1 MREHEKSLLKNTLI
15 YAIGNFGSKILA
27 FLLLPL
33 YTYYLTKKELGTY
46 DLFLV
51 TISLL
56 TPLITLQIS
65 DATYRWLIEKD
76 SDDIQKSKIIS
87 NGFFVILTFSLF
99 FYLIILIFTQFYL
112 KIEYSLYF
120 SIILLLSIFLPF
132 FQKVLRGLKM
142 NLLYAL
148 SGILSTFFILILN
161 IVFLAK
167 FNLKIK
173 SLFLAS
179 IISNI
184 IVLFFILYKIKAVKV
199 INLDKVNIDTIKE
212 MILYSLPL
220 VPNSISWWLI
230 NASDKYLILLFLNID
245 ANGIYAI
252 STRFPSILM
261 LINSIFIMAWQDH
274 GISESNKKENRK
286 SFSKIFNTFITLE
299 LTAVIILISITPYLI
314 KFLVD
319 KKFNDSWHYL
329 PLLFIGTA
337 FLSFSAYLSV
347 GYQKEKKTKGI
358 LITSIIGG
366 LINLLISLI
375 LLKRIGL
382 YAPALGTF
390 ISFLIVYLLRK
401 KETNK
406 FYYLKVNNKKLSIL
420 IIIALLF
427 TYLINFENIFL
438 NFIMIIIS
446 IILFLILN
454 NNLLKSMITIIT
466 NKLKLTR

>member
-1 MREHEKSLLKNTLI
+1 MKEHGKSLLKNALI

-33 YTYYLTKKELGTY
+33 YTYYLTKKEFGTY

-76 SDDIQKSKIIS
+76 NDDIQKSKIIS
-87 NGFFVILTFSLF
+87 NGFFVILTYSF
-99 FYLIILIFTQFYL
+99 FCYLIISIFIQFYL

-120 SIILLLSIFLPF
+120 SFILLLSIILPF

-142 NLLYAL
+142 NLTYAL

-161 IVFLAK
+161 IIFLSK

-179 IISNI
+179 IISNFL
-184 IVLFFILYKIKAVKV
+184 VLSFILYKIRASHI
-199 INLDKVNIDTIKE
+199 INFNKVNYNTIKD

-230 NASDKYLILLFLNID
+230 NASDKYLILLFLNIE

-274 GISESNKKENRK
+274 GISESNKKENRE

-299 LTAVIILISITPYLI
+299 LTVVIILISITPYLI

-319 KKFNDSWHYL
+319 KKFSDSWHYL

-347 GYQKEKKTKGI
+347 GYQKEKKTNGI

-366 LINLLISLI
+366 LVNLIISLS
-375 LLKRIGL
+375 LLKKIGL
-382 YAPALGTF
+382 YAPALGTL

-401 KETNK
+401 KQTNK
-406 FYYLKVNNKKLSIL
+406 FYYLKVNNKKLLIL

-427 TYLINFENIFL
+427 TCLINFENTFL
-438 NFIMIIIS
+438 NLIMITIS
-446 IILFLILN
+446 IILFFILN
-454 NNLLKSMITIIT
+454 KNLLISIAIIFI
-466 NKLKLTR
+466 NKLKLKK